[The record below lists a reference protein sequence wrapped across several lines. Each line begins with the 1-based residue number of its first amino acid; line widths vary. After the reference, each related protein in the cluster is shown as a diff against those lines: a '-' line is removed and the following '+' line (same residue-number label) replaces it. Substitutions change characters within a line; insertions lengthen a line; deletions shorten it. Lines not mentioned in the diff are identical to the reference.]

1 MQERGWKPI
10 GKGQL
15 RILQNEGVHFVEF
28 RPEVSDG
35 TAAEPEDEVSA
46 SNSRTR
52 FGRPVLSATLRPETK
67 FEVLGKKA
75 VQVNLMSADA
85 SGKPI
90 FARYNLPLGGEAEA
104 NAFASLANS
113 LCPKA

>member
-1 MQERGWKPI
+1 MPAAAH
-10 GKGQL
+10 
-15 RILQNEGVHFVEF
+15 EGSH
-28 RPEVSDG
+28 
-35 TAAEPEDEVSA
+35 SA
-46 SNSRTR
+46 SFALHHVPSRTR